1 MIEIQ
6 IVYPCTIFVLETQY
20 FFFLFIA
27 LYQITVILEV
37 YICRKTTKQTKNGKK
52 RKKEG
57 EKEGYKAGLEP
68 GTFGC
73 MQPSFTTTP
82 LRLNT

>member
-6 IVYPCTIFVLETQY
+6 IAYPCTIFALETQY

-27 LYQITVILEV
+27 LYQITVIWV

-57 EKEGYKAGLEP
+57 DKEGYKAGLEL

-73 MQPSFTTTP
+73 MRLSFTTTP